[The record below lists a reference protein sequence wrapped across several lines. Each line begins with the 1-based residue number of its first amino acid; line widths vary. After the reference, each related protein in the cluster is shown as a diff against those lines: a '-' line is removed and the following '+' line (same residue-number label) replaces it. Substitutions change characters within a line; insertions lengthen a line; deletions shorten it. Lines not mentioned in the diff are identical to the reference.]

1 MQQFFA
7 NQSCD
12 PFLAQS
18 RPCSIGNY
26 PNYAVKVSNAR
37 QVAAAV
43 RFANDNNIRLV
54 IRNTAHEY
62 VTRFYSK
69 ISLIANVFPA
79 TSVAPQA
86 QLH

>member
-18 RPCSIGNY
+18 RPCLVGNY
-26 PNYAVKVSNAR
+26 PSYAVKVSNAQ

-62 VTRFYSK
+62 VLFSRNHGSR
-69 ISLIANVFPA
+69 
-79 TSVAPQA
+79 
-86 QLH
+86 